1 MTLFFV
7 TAAIGR
13 LYEGENRLVTATDSA
28 IAKNSGNSAW
38 NIGPKFAVVNVEEFG
53 VVDRPCSVTSYG
65 WMESPRSQVREPSLA
80 KGFQC
85 ALVPTQWRI
94 AIVYTPSTLGARLF
108 TYSSC

>member
-38 NIGPKFAVVNVEEFG
+38 NIVPQYAVVNVEEFS

-65 WMESPRSQVREPSLA
+65 WTESPRSQVREPSLA

>member
-38 NIGPKFAVVNVEEFG
+38 NIVPQYAVVNVE
-53 VVDRPCSVTSYG
+53 C
-65 WMESPRSQVREPSLA
+65 
-80 KGFQC
+80 
-85 ALVPTQWRI
+85 
-94 AIVYTPSTLGARLF
+94 
-108 TYSSC
+108 